1 MSLSNIEKVI
11 AIDGPAGS
19 GKSTLARMIAHKI
32 GYLYLDSGAYYR
44 ALTLAIWE
52 KFLETK
58 EDESKFPFYTE
69 KLGDATL
76 LEKDEAEFGFSVAK
90 IPVHCE
96 LSSTGENLMFLG
108 ERDISLEIRD
118 PEITKKIRYIAPRRA
133 FREIINHHIREFA
146 KTHQLVMDGRDIGTE
161 VFPKSKFK
169 FFLTASVEV
178 RAKRRYDELVA
189 KGFKADLDHIK
200 EEIVAR
206 DESDTTRTVAPLK
219 QASDA
224 ILIDTSTL
232 DTETVLNTILSKVS
246 SSGQI

>member
-1 MSLSNIEKVI
+1 MSLQSIENVI

-19 GKSTLARMIAHKI
+19 GKSTLARMIATKL
-32 GYLYLDSGAYYR
+32 GYHYLDSGAFYR
-44 ALTLAIWE
+44 ALTFAIWE
-52 KFLETK
+52 KFQTTG
-58 EDESKFPFYTE
+58 EDESKFPFFTE
-69 KLGDATL
+69 KLADACL
-76 LEKDEAEFGFSVAK
+76 LEKDEVEFGFSVSQ

-96 LSSTGENLMFLG
+96 LSSQGENVMFLG
-108 ERDISLEIRD
+108 ERDISHEIRD

-133 FREIINHHIREFA
+133 FREILNRHIREFA
-146 KTHQLVMDGRDIGTE
+146 RTHKLVMDGRDIGTE

-189 KGFKADLDHIK
+189 KGFKADLNHIK

-246 SSGQI
+246 PSGQI